1 MDYNLAHAKY
11 ASLKAAH
18 LSALPPKVG
27 PKNPTLG
34 GSA

>member
-18 LSALPPKVG
+18 LSLKGAFSTIAQFPRHFL
-27 PKNPTLG
+27 
-34 GSA
+34 